1 MFRLGLSST
10 MPSFSSTAVASVTRR
25 SVRVAKQSAAA
36 RISTTT
42 LSSLQQ
48 HGATKRSFSML
59 SPRLTQTCLRNASSR
74 GLSMN
79 RRCISSLYTWG
90 TDKSGCLLQQ
100 DDDNNNENNNDND
113 DQPKKANNSICW
125 EPQLATAT
133 NNLDSKIIDVCCGLS
148 EIVLVTE
155 NGKVHV
161 AGENNKGNLGLGHK
175 NPVPKLTELK
185 VGNGEDNENDDS
197 SSDVLFEKCVLG
209 PNTGALI
216 AKNGDMYTFGSGG
229 SLISGAGCL
238 GQGNTE
244 SYLRPTLVQ
253 SLVEDGCMVQDVAL
267 GESHSTVLTTDG
279 EVLTTGAANYGR
291 LGNGETSEDTL
302 YFDSVEILPGET
314 VVQIA
319 GGESFTLALTK
330 EGVIY
335 GWGRNH
341 KGQLGT
347 GFGMSVDMYA
357 MEQIPTPMDGD
368 ELINRTVTK
377 IAAGTNHGACV
388 TSNGELFCW
397 GSSLHLEPVRVT
409 EVLHTKI
416 VDVECGLDYTM
427 ALSEDHEL
435 FVWGAGKTG
444 VLGQGPDTKT
454 LHQAQMIKS
463 LLKKDNTI
471 VSMSAGS
478 NLASCMVLEV

>member
-10 MPSFSSTAVASVTRR
+10 TSSLSRR
-25 SVRVAKQSAAA
+25 SMLRYRVAKQSAAA
-36 RISTTT
+36 ISTTT
-42 LSSLQQ
+42 TTTTTTATTSSLQQ
-48 HGATKRSFSML
+48 HGATKRSFSSTTIGYSL
-59 SPRLTQTCLRNASSR
+59 
-74 GLSMN
+74 
-79 RRCISSLYTWG
+79 SLYTWG

-100 DDDNNNENNNDND
+100 DDDNTNNNNDNND
-113 DQPKKANNSICW
+113 NDQQPKKANNSICW
-125 EPQLATAT
+125 EPQLAVAA
-133 NNLDSKIIDVCCGLS
+133 NNLDSRIIDVCCGLS

-161 AGENNKGNLGLGHK
+161 AGENKKGNLGLGHK
-175 NPVPKLTELK
+175 NQVPKLTELK
-185 VGNGEDNENDDS
+185 VGNEIDENDD
-197 SSDVLFEKCVLG
+197 SDVLFEKCVLG

-216 AKNGDMYTFGSGG
+216 GKNGDLYSFGSGG

-302 YFDSVEILPGET
+302 YFDSVEILPSET
-314 VVQIA
+314 VTQIA

-347 GFGMSVDMYA
+347 GFGMAVDMYA

-388 TSNGELFCW
+388 TSNGELFWW

-454 LHQAQMIKS
+454 LHQAQMINS
-463 LLKKDNTI
+463 LLKKDNAI

-478 NLASCMVLEV
+478 NFASCMVLEM